1 MAPDAFHYMA
11 SPRSGKGSS
20 SRWAMGKLT
29 TLSRT
34 RSGRPTRERAEAR
47 HAELLDAALDHFL
60 EKGFEP
66 ATIERIANSVG
77 MTKRTVYARYPDK
90 ASLFRAAVR
99 RAIERLAVPPERIR
113 AADCGDLE
121 QTLIRIARLR
131 ADPVMT
137 PDGRKLQRIINT
149 ESYRFPDIFTT
160 SYELGALPVVRFLA
174 ELLERE
180 TRAGTLAITEPV
192 LAANVF
198 MSMVVSGPV
207 RIIVSGNSLP
217 PEEIERR
224 IRFAVRLFL
233 DGARR
238 RPNEN

>member
-1 MAPDAFHYMA
+1 M
-11 SPRSGKGSS
+11 STLTRPR
-20 SRWAMGKLT
+20 A
-29 TLSRT
+29 
-34 RSGRPTRERAEAR
+34 GRPTRQRAEAR
-47 HAELLDAALDHFL
+47 HAELLDGALDHFL
-60 EKGFEP
+60 EKGFEQ
-66 ATIERIANSVG
+66 ATIEAIAASVG

-121 QTLIRIARLR
+121 QTLINLAELR
-131 ADPVMT
+131 VESVTT
-137 PDGRKLQRIINT
+137 PDGLKLQRIINT

-160 SYELGALPVVRFLA
+160 SYDLGALPSIKFLA
-174 ELLERE
+174 EVLKRE
-180 TRAGTLAITEPV
+180 TRAGKLAIDEPA

-198 MSMVVSGPV
+198 MSMVVGGPV
-207 RIIVSGNSLP
+207 RIIVSGNFLP
-217 PEEIERR
+217 PKEIDRR

-238 RPNEN
+238 RPNSN

>member
-1 MAPDAFHYMA
+1 MGRVSALAR
-11 SPRSGKGSS
+11 PRV
-20 SRWAMGKLT
+20 
-29 TLSRT
+29 
-34 RSGRPTRERAEAR
+34 GRPTRERAEAR
-47 HAELLDAALDHFL
+47 HAHLLDRALDQFL
-60 EKGFEP
+60 DRGFEQ
-66 ATIERIANSVG
+66 ATIEAIAASVG

-99 RAIERLAVPPERIR
+99 RAMERLAVEPERIR
-113 AADCGDLE
+113 AADSGDLE
-121 QTLIRIARLR
+121 QTLIHLARLR
-131 ADPVMT
+131 VDAVMT
-137 PDGRKLQRIINT
+137 PAGLKLQRIINT

-160 SYELGALPVVRFLA
+160 SYELGPLPVVRFLA

-180 TRAGTLAITEPV
+180 TRAGRLAIAEPV

-207 RIIVSGNSLP
+207 RIIVSGNYLA
-217 PEEIERR
+217 PEEIDRR

-238 RPNEN
+238 REGGSE